1 MHCRINTF
9 FLYLQNELTFSLYL
23 QQPINNTE
31 DIKTTAIGA
40 TMSNEND
47 IADGEGGEY
56 EENNVSEEEND
67 SAGGEGE
74 GGDDKVSEEE
84 SGSDNNLGGPYKSK
98 CDTHGHMPG
107 THCLFLHSLQVFTH

>member
-40 TMSNEND
+40 NASNEND
-47 IADGEGGEY
+47 IADVDWVEK
-56 EENNVSEEEND
+56 NNVSEEEND
-67 SAGGEGE
+67 SAGGEG
-74 GGDDKVSEEE
+74 
-84 SGSDNNLGGPYKSK
+84 
-98 CDTHGHMPG
+98 
-107 THCLFLHSLQVFTH
+107 